1 MPHEG
6 RIAQEANAR
15 EKVQGYAD
23 VGTVVWMVE
32 PTDGV
37 QAMPVNDGW
46 NNLPWFT
53 LEQDLFRL
61 QKRIY
66 RASQREDFVVLRRLQ
81 KLLLTSQAAKLIA
94 VRRITQD
101 NMGKKTAGV
110 DGVKLIA
117 PDQRLAL
124 ADSLRLDGEAA
135 PVRRVYIP
143 KPGTDELRALGIPTI
158 HDRALQTLV
167 KLALEPEWEARFEPN
182 SYGFRPGRSCWDA
195 IQAIYAMIRHKNKY
209 VLDADIAKCF
219 DRIDHE
225 ALLVK
230 INTAPTI
237 ARQLRAWLKA
247 GVLDGETLFPSEQG
261 TPQGGAI
268 SPLLANIAL
277 HGLEELVRRRFP
289 ARIVNRERMT
299 AASLV
304 RYADDFVVLHEKE
317 DVVREAQEV
326 IAAWLKKLG
335 LELKPSKTRIGH
347 TLREVGGRVGFD
359 FLGFTVRQFPMGTT
373 RSPCNCQ
380 GKALG
385 FATLIKPSKE
395 AIQRQVERLREIVAS
410 HLWAPQATLINRLN
424 PVIRGWPRYY
434 STQVSKATFHKL
446 DHLLMQMLLRWAY
459 RRHPGRPRR
468 WVVLQY
474 WDIGQGRKWTF
485 RCRQQHL
492 CLCRHDRTV
501 IVRHVKVQSTR
512 SPFDGDWLYWSA
524 RLGRHPGVMPGVAR
538 LLKKQ
543 QGKCAWCGLF
553 FRLGD
558 VWNVDHIVPKSK
570 GGTDAA
576 DNLQLL
582 HRHCHL
588 RKHGKSSDAGVNDNH
603 RATEEPD
610 AGKLACP
617 VLEPSGGSDPFA

>member
-1 MPHEG
+1 
-6 RIAQEANAR
+6 
-15 EKVQGYAD
+15 
-23 VGTVVWMVE
+23 
-32 PTDGV
+32 
-37 QAMPVNDGW
+37 MPVNVGW
-46 NNLPWFT
+46 DSLPWFT

-66 RASQREDFVVLRRLQ
+66 RASKREDFAGLRRLQ

-117 PDQRLAL
+117 PEQRLAL
-124 ADSLRLDGEAA
+124 ADALRLDGEAA

-143 KPGTDELRALGIPTI
+143 KPGTDELRPLGIPTI
-158 HDRALQTLV
+158 RDRALQTLV

-195 IQAIYAMIRHKNKY
+195 IQAIYATICQKDKY

-225 ALLVK
+225 ALLAK
-230 INTAPTI
+230 ANAAPAI

-247 GVLDGETLFPSEQG
+247 GVLDGEALFPSEQG

-277 HGLEELVRRRFP
+277 HGLEDLVRERFP
-289 ARIVNRERMT
+289 DRQIKGDRLMP
-299 AASLV
+299 AALI
-304 RYADDFVVLHEKE
+304 RYADDFVVLHARE

-326 IAAWLKKLG
+326 IAAWLKEMG
-335 LELKPSKTRIGH
+335 LELKPSKSRIGH

-359 FLGFTVRQFPMGTT
+359 FLGFTVRQFPAGATKT
-373 RSPCNCQ
+373 QCN
-380 GKALG
+380 GHGRPLG
-385 FATLIKPSKE
+385 FVTLIKPSNE
-395 AIQRQVERLREIVAS
+395 AVRRQVERLKEIVAN
-410 HLWAPQATLINRLN
+410 HTQAPQGALIGHLN
-424 PVIRGWPRYY
+424 PVIRGWSRYY

-446 DHLLMQMLLRWAY
+446 DGLLTRVLLRWAY
-459 RRHPGRPRR
+459 RRHPRRPRR
-468 WVVLQY
+468 WVVRKY
-474 WDIGQGRKWTF
+474 WDIVPGQNWTF
-485 RCRQQHL
+485 RCRQKHL
-492 CLCRHDRTV
+492 PLCRHERTS
-501 IVRHVKVQSTR
+501 IVRHVKVQGTR
-512 SPFDGDWLYWSA
+512 SPFEGDWVYWSA
-524 RLGRHPGVMPGVAR
+524 RLGRHPGVVPGVAR

-543 QGKCAWCGLF
+543 RGKCVWCGLF
-553 FRLGD
+553 FRHDD
-558 VWNVDHIVPKSK
+558 VWNVDHTVPQSR
-570 GGTDAA
+570 GGTDAT

-588 RKHGKSSDAGVNDNH
+588 RKHGKSSDSGMNDNH
-603 RATEEPD
+603 QATEEPD
-610 AGKLACP
+610 ARKPARP
-617 VLEPSGGSDPFA
+617 VLKPSGGSDPFA

>member
-1 MPHEG
+1 
-6 RIAQEANAR
+6 
-15 EKVQGYAD
+15 
-23 VGTVVWMVE
+23 MVE

-66 RASQREDFVVLRRLQ
+66 RASQRGDFSALRRLQ

-117 PDQRLAL
+117 PEQRLGL
-124 ADSLRLDGEAA
+124 AESLRLDGEAA

-143 KPGTDELRALGIPTI
+143 KPGTDELRPLGIPTI

-195 IQAIYAMIRHKNKY
+195 IQAIYAAVCQKDKY

-225 ALLVK
+225 ALLAKVSA
-230 INTAPTI
+230 APAV

-247 GVLDGETLFPSEQG
+247 GILDGNTLFPSEQG
-261 TPQGGAI
+261 TPQGGAV

-289 ARIVNRERMT
+289 ARMVKGERLY
-299 AASLV
+299 AAILI

-317 DVVREAQEV
+317 DVVREAQAV
-326 IAAWLKKLG
+326 IAEWLRTMG
-335 LELKPSKTRIGH
+335 LELKRSKTRIGH
-347 TLREVGGRVGFD
+347 TLRDVGGRVGFD
-359 FLGFTVRQFPMGTT
+359 FLGFTVRQFPAGAT
-373 RSPCNCQ
+373 RTQCNGSGQ
-380 GKALG
+380 PLG
-385 FATLIKPSKE
+385 FVTLIKPSRE
-395 AIQRQVERLREIVAS
+395 AVQRHVDRLREIIAS
-410 HLWAPQATLINRLN
+410 HSQTSQATLIGHLN
-424 PVIRGWPRYY
+424 PVIQGWSRYY

-446 DHLLMQMLLRWAY
+446 DHLLTQMLLRWAY
-459 RRHPGRPRR
+459 RRHPRRPRS
-468 WVVLQY
+468 WVVRKY
-474 WDIGQGRKWTF
+474 WDIDKGCNWAF
-485 RCRQQHL
+485 RCRQKDFW
-492 CLCRHDRTV
+492 LCRHDRTL
-501 IVRHVKVQSTR
+501 IVRHVKVQRAR

-524 RLGRHPGVMPGVAR
+524 RLGRHPGVAPGVAR

-543 QGKCAWCGLF
+543 QGKCPWCGLF
-553 FRLGD
+553 FRHGD
-558 VWNVDHIVPKSK
+558 VWNVDHLVPKSQR
-570 GGTDAA
+570 GTDAE

-588 RKHGKSSDAGVNDNH
+588 RKHGKLPSSGVNDNH
-603 RATEEPD
+603 QATEEPD
-610 AGKLACP
+610 AGKPARP
-617 VLEPSGGSDPFA
+617 VLKPSGGSDPFA